1 MWPFSP
7 EKKAKPEPRKGIS
20 REYLEF
26 LLQEQDCHQAEDYG
40 ACEDECH
47 RLPLGM
53 LQAGCQQGKPVD
65 IFGGEM
71 RW

>member
-1 MWPFSP
+1 M
-7 EKKAKPEPRKGIS
+7 EQTDCEEEVR
-20 REYLEF
+20 
-26 LLQEQDCHQAEDYG
+26 LLWQASQHGRPQEQDCHQAEDYG
-40 ACEDECH
+40 VCEDECH